1 MARPFYLSP
10 DVTRWIAAIKP
21 QHKLRHI
28 TAAKICDKDFAN
40 QYQDT
45 PPP

>member
-10 DVTRWIAAIKP
+10 ELTRPIAAIKP

-28 TAAKICDKDFAN
+28 TAVKFCDKDFIN

-45 PPP
+45 PTP